1 MERTDSEYQPKDCWS
16 VIESYFEDKHL
27 RQLVKHQV
35 ESYNDFINNQIKK
48 TVQMFNSLN
57 NLQDGLVENE
67 ITIPLIPVIENNDLK
82 INVVIDTVPT
92 VNKNTKSKSKRTN

>member
-1 MERTDSEYQPKDCWS
+1 
-16 VIESYFEDKHL
+16 
-27 RQLVKHQV
+27 
-35 ESYNDFINNQIKK
+35 
-48 TVQMFNSLN
+48 MFNSLN